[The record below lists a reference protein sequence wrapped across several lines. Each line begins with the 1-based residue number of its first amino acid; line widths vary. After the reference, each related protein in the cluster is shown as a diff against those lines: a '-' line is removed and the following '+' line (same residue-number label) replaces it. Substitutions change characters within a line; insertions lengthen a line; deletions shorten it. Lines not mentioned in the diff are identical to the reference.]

1 MLKNWSFW
9 CSIITT
15 IATIFALIISCSQI
29 ALSNKQSLFDRR
41 LKAYMLVQGLI
52 VLCKEYLDE
61 ILMEE
66 RTSKPVY
73 SIDSIFAGMT
83 NNSYMESQADAI
95 KHPLQV
101 PFHQNFLRK
110 REELRSL
117 AMEFEFIFKGPE
129 VSSYSNFI
137 RAYENTLAAM
147 YRYKIVID
155 NMEKENQK
163 SPKNE
168 EALSNICGE
177 KPIRQKLYGALD
189 NLKTAYDAITQSKA
203 EGKIKQQIT
212 LKCKQRAPLC
222 SRSSIALRHPARS
235 RVSCHLPYN
244 TPAEPGPPAH
254 SPTAPSCP

>member
-9 CSIITT
+9 CSVITT
-15 IATIFALIISCSQI
+15 IAAIIALIISCSQMR
-29 ALSNKQSLFDRR
+29 LSNKQSLFDRR

-52 VLCKEYLDE
+52 GLCKEYLDA
-61 ILMEE
+61 ILRE

-73 SIDSIFAGMT
+73 SIDIIFAEIT

-95 KHPLQV
+95 KNPLQA
-101 PFHQNFLRK
+101 PYHQNFLRK

-117 AMEFEFIFKGPE
+117 AMELELIFEGQE
-129 VSSYSNFI
+129 ALLYSNFI
-137 RAYENTLAAM
+137 RAYEKTLAAM

-177 KPIRQKLYGALD
+177 KTIRQKLYDALD

-212 LKCKQRAPLC
+212 LKCMQRA
-222 SRSSIALRHPARS
+222 
-235 RVSCHLPYN
+235 HLF
-244 TPAEPGPPAH
+244 TVQRKDR
-254 SPTAPSCP
+254 

>member
-9 CSIITT
+9 CSVITT
-15 IATIFALIISCSQI
+15 IAAIIALIISCSQMR
-29 ALSNKQSLFDRR
+29 LSNKQSLFDRR

-52 VLCKEYLDE
+52 GLCKEYLDA
-61 ILMEE
+61 ILRE

-73 SIDSIFAGMT
+73 SIDIIFAEIT
-83 NNSYMESQADAI
+83 NNSYMESQVDAI
-95 KHPLQV
+95 KNPLQA
-101 PFHQNFLRK
+101 PYHQNFLRK

-117 AMEFEFIFKGPE
+117 AMELELIFEGQE
-129 VSSYSNFI
+129 ALLYSNFI
-137 RAYENTLAAM
+137 RAYEKTLAAM

-177 KPIRQKLYGALD
+177 KTIRQKLYGALD

-212 LKCKQRAPLC
+212 LKCKQRA
-222 SRSSIALRHPARS
+222 
-235 RVSCHLPYN
+235 HLF
-244 TPAEPGPPAH
+244 TVQRKDR
-254 SPTAPSCP
+254 

>member
-9 CSIITT
+9 CSVITT
-15 IATIFALIISCSQI
+15 IAAIIALIIFCSQMR
-29 ALSNKQSLFDRR
+29 LSNKQSLFDRR

-52 VLCKEYLDE
+52 GLCKEYLDA
-61 ILMEE
+61 IIRE

-73 SIDSIFAGMT
+73 SIDSIFAKMT

-101 PFHQNFLRK
+101 PYHQNFLRK

-117 AMEFEFIFKGPE
+117 AMELELIFEGQE
-129 VSSYSNFI
+129 ALLYSNFI
-137 RAYENTLAAM
+137 RAYEKTLAAM

-163 SPKNE
+163 SPKSE

-177 KPIRQKLYGALD
+177 KTIRQKLYGALD

-203 EGKIKQQIT
+203 AGKIKQQIT
-212 LKCKQRAPLC
+212 LKCKQRA
-222 SRSSIALRHPARS
+222 
-235 RVSCHLPYN
+235 HLF
-244 TPAEPGPPAH
+244 TVQRKDR
-254 SPTAPSCP
+254 

>member
-1 MLKNWSFW
+1 MLKSWSFW
-9 CSIITT
+9 CSVITT
-15 IATIFALIISCSQI
+15 IATILALIISCSQI

-73 SIDSIFAGMT
+73 SIDSFFAGMT

-101 PFHQNFLRK
+101 PYHQNFLRK

-117 AMEFEFIFKGPE
+117 AMELEFIFEGQE
-129 VSSYSNFI
+129 ALLYSNFI
-137 RAYENTLAAM
+137 RAYEKTLAAM

-189 NLKTAYDAITQSKA
+189 NLKTAYDAITQSKV

-212 LKCKQRAPLC
+212 LKCKQRA
-222 SRSSIALRHPARS
+222 
-235 RVSCHLPYN
+235 HLF
-244 TPAEPGPPAH
+244 TVQRKDR
-254 SPTAPSCP
+254 

>member
-1 MLKNWSFW
+1 
-9 CSIITT
+9 
-15 IATIFALIISCSQI
+15 
-29 ALSNKQSLFDRR
+29 
-41 LKAYMLVQGLI
+41 MLVQGLI
-52 VLCKEYLDE
+52 VLCKEYLDA
-61 ILMEE
+61 ILLEE

-95 KHPLQV
+95 KNPLQA
-101 PFHQNFLRK
+101 PYHQNFLRK

-137 RAYENTLAAM
+137 RAYENTLMEM
-147 YRYKIVID
+147 YRYKMVID

-177 KPIRQKLYGALD
+177 KTIRQNLYGALD
-189 NLKTAYDAITQSKA
+189 ELKTAYDAVTQSKV
-203 EGKIKQQIT
+203 EGKIKKQID
-212 LKCKQRAPLC
+212 LKCMQRPHMFTVQ
-222 SRSSIALRHPARS
+222 RKDR
-235 RVSCHLPYN
+235 
-244 TPAEPGPPAH
+244 
-254 SPTAPSCP
+254 

>member
-9 CSIITT
+9 CSVITT

-73 SIDSIFAGMT
+73 SIDFIFAEMT

-101 PFHQNFLRK
+101 PYHQNFLRK

-117 AMEFEFIFKGPE
+117 AMELELIFEGQE
-129 VSSYSNFI
+129 ALLYSNFI
-137 RAYENTLAAM
+137 RAYEKTLAAM

-212 LKCKQRAPLC
+212 LKCKQRA
-222 SRSSIALRHPARS
+222 
-235 RVSCHLPYN
+235 HLF
-244 TPAEPGPPAH
+244 TVQRKDR
-254 SPTAPSCP
+254 

>member
-9 CSIITT
+9 CSVITT
-15 IATIFALIISCSQI
+15 IAAIIALIISCSQMR
-29 ALSNKQSLFDRR
+29 LSNKQSLFDRR

-52 VLCKEYLDE
+52 GLCKEYLDA
-61 ILMEE
+61 ILRE

-73 SIDSIFAGMT
+73 SIDIIFAEIT

-95 KHPLQV
+95 KNPLQA
-101 PFHQNFLRK
+101 PYHQNFLRK

-117 AMEFEFIFKGPE
+117 AMELELIFEGQE
-129 VSSYSNFI
+129 ALLYSNFI
-137 RAYENTLAAM
+137 RAYEKTLAAM

-177 KPIRQKLYGALD
+177 KTIRQKLYGALD

-212 LKCKQRAPLC
+212 LKCMQRA
-222 SRSSIALRHPARS
+222 
-235 RVSCHLPYN
+235 HLF
-244 TPAEPGPPAH
+244 TVQRKDR
-254 SPTAPSCP
+254 

>member
-9 CSIITT
+9 CSVITT
-15 IATIFALIISCSQI
+15 IATILALIISCSQI

-73 SIDSIFAGMT
+73 SIDSFFAGMT

-101 PFHQNFLRK
+101 PYHQNFLRK

-117 AMEFEFIFKGPE
+117 AVEFEFIFKGPE

-137 RAYENTLAAM
+137 RAYENTLMEM
-147 YRYKIVID
+147 YKYKMVID
-155 NMEKENQK
+155 RMDEKNKEH
-163 SPKNE
+163 PIE
-168 EALSNICGE
+168 EETLILMYGE
-177 KPIRQKLYGALD
+177 EPRRQNLYGALD
-189 NLKTAYDAITQSKA
+189 ELKTAYDAVTQSKV
-203 EGKIKQQIT
+203 EGKIKKQID
-212 LKCKQRAPLC
+212 LKCMQRP
-222 SRSSIALRHPARS
+222 
-235 RVSCHLPYN
+235 HLF
-244 TPAEPGPPAH
+244 TVQRKER
-254 SPTAPSCP
+254 